1 MTTIGAPVP
10 ETERHVALDV
20 LRGVAVLGILVMN
33 IQSFAMPFAAYFN
46 PTALGPP
53 SDVDFTVW
61 TIVHVFAD
69 QKFMSMFS
77 ILFGAGVL
85 LFATRAAGRTGRSAA
100 LHYRR
105 MFWLLVFGLMHAYL
119 IWYGDILVLYAIC
132 GMLIYPLRRF
142 GARTLIVLGLLVVS
156 VAAVF
161 MFAAG
166 TSIDKWP
173 PEAVAE
179 MREFWSPDAA
189 KLAEEFEAFRGGWL
203 AQMPLRAAYS
213 FDFHTFEMWIW
224 GIWRAGGLML
234 LGMGLFKLGVL
245 TGDRPRSFY
254 LRLAVIG
261 FVVGPLLTAWGVM
274 RNIAEGWRVEYSFFI
289 GGQWNYWGSVFT
301 RVRLDRPGAR
311 ACGSLARCARRSHVW
326 RRWGAWRSRATSSR
340 R

>member
-10 ETERHVALDV
+10 ETERLVALDV

-61 TIVHVFAD
+61 TILHVFAD

-85 LFATRAAGRTGRSAA
+85 LFATRASGRTGRSAA

-142 GARTLIVLGLLVVS
+142 GARTLSVLGLLVVG

-161 MFAAG
+161 MFAG
-166 TSIDKWP
+166 GMSIDTWP

-179 MREFWSPDAA
+179 MRDFWSPDAA
-189 KLAEEFEAFRGGWL
+189 KLAAEFEAFRGGWL
-203 AQMPLRAAYS
+203 AQMPLRTAYPS
-213 FDFHTFEMWIW
+213 ISTPS
-224 GIWRAGGLML
+224 RC
-234 LGMGLFKLGVL
+234 
-245 TGDRPRSFY
+245 
-254 LRLAVIG
+254 
-261 FVVGPLLTAWGVM
+261 
-274 RNIAEGWRVEYSFFI
+274 
-289 GGQWNYWGSVFT
+289 GSGAS
-301 RVRLDRPGAR
+301 GAR
-311 ACGSLARCARRSHVW
+311 AV
-326 RRWGAWRSRATSSR
+326 
-340 R
+340 